1 MSTGTLTKGM
11 PNNVTFALANPI
23 ADRAA
28 ILGINTEY
36 MAWVAARIEQ
46 SFGLT
51 SRALLG
57 MAPAEYVAS
66 VIDKVCG
73 EKPPR
78 GAFYLVYV
86 DDDLAGMGGLRPLG
100 DGVAEIKRIYVR
112 SAFRGMNLG
121 YSILQRLLMDA
132 QTFGYP
138 HICLDS
144 APFMQ
149 SAHRLYAAAGFVDRG
164 PYDGLEVPKVL
175 HAGWR
180 FMERVAQPPC

>member
-1 MSTGTLTKGM
+1 M
-11 PNNVTFALANPI
+11 PNNVTFLLANPV
-23 ADRAA
+23 AHRDA
-28 ILGINTEY
+28 ILGINVEY
-36 MAWVAARIEQ
+36 MAWVADGIEK

-51 SRALLG
+51 PQALLG

-73 EKPPR
+73 EPPPR

-86 DDDLAGMGGLRPLG
+86 DGDLAGMGGVRSLG

-112 SAFRGMNLG
+112 PAFRGLSLG
-121 YSILQRLLMDA
+121 QSILQRLLADA
-132 QTFGYP
+132 QAFGYP

-149 SAHRLYAAAGFVDRG
+149 SAQRIYAAAGFVDRG
-164 PYDGLEVPKVL
+164 PYEGLEVPEIL
-175 HAGWR
+175 HPGWR
-180 FMERVAQPPC
+180 FMERIASQSR